1 MFQKGRKLKYYSQ
14 FYAVLAHPC
23 CNVYQHYLKN
33 FLKWGIWKA
42 EIWVWVALL
51 PLTHSNNHKA
61 NPGLR
66 TELFEGT
73 AKSEGSSSCQAPC
86 PAARRMARLQ
96 RCCLSAEQ
104 GVAVKGQHRASAG
117 RHTALCWVWGWLYTS
132 LHMFTPTELHV
143 WSQTAVSAGDNLWNV
158 KYMYLRF
165 YIICLY
171 IFEAVQVRVRK
182 EFPDTEHLRRE
193 GVY

>member
-1 MFQKGRKLKYYSQ
+1 MNPNQLSYLSSPVVNCSLYQWHFLPHPLCSRQRAQLVQRWELAGKGESSAWQL
-14 FYAVLAHPC
+14 
-23 CNVYQHYLKN
+23 
-33 FLKWGIWKA
+33 
-42 EIWVWVALL
+42 
-51 PLTHSNNHKA
+51 
-61 NPGLR
+61 
-66 TELFEGT
+66 EL
-73 AKSEGSSSCQAPC
+73 SRR
-86 PAARRMARLQ
+86 AREWNQ
-96 RCCLSAEQ
+96 
-104 GVAVKGQHRASAG
+104 VKGQHRASAG

>member
-1 MFQKGRKLKYYSQ
+1 MKYYSQ

-73 AKSEGSSSCQAPC
+73 AKSEGSSSLPGSVSCSSEDGT
-86 PAARRMARLQ
+86 PAAVLSQRRAGCGREGTAQGFCGATHCSL
-96 RCCLSAEQ
+96 LSV
-104 GVAVKGQHRASAG
+104 GVA
-117 RHTALCWVWGWLYTS
+117 
-132 LHMFTPTELHV
+132 LHV
-143 WSQTAVSAGDNLWNV
+143 SAHVHTHRTA
-158 KYMYLRF
+158 
-165 YIICLY
+165 CL
-171 IFEAVQVRVRK
+171 K
-182 EFPDTEHLRRE
+182 PDCCFCR
-193 GVY
+193 